1 MSHVSEIEISKLFV
15 GKCNVRK
22 TVGDISEL
30 TDSVRQVGIL
40 EPLIVRPT
48 RTNRYEIIVGNRR
61 YHAAEIIGLK
71 KIPCIVKEMSDDEA
85 IIASLTENVQR
96 GDLTEEEI
104 VETFTALRHMNPKR
118 WTQEAFAK
126 HVGKHQTWVS
136 HLLVAYES
144 LIKLKPTGVV
154 TGMKAYPRK
163 EERQSGIA
171 PVEHLKEIEYAVRSE
186 DVRRTLPDE
195 ALDEKRTELAKA
207 VLELPTED
215 AKRVIDRFK
224 MYPEK
229 PVEEIKEEAL
239 ARQAGV
245 SLETYLPPR
254 VAREL
259 DKVAEE
265 KGLSMEEVLPD
276 VVERG
281 LRAQVEPRERIEVPA
296 KMINEFDVGEV
307 ECPKCGTNLRLIH
320 CEPGKTH
327 KVESKVS

>member
-1 MSHVSEIEISKLFV
+1 MSQVPEIEIGKLFV

-22 TVGDISEL
+22 EVGDISEL
-30 TDSVRQVGIL
+30 IESVRQVGIL

-48 RTNRYEIIVGNRR
+48 RTNKYEIVVGNRR
-61 YHAAEIIGLK
+61 YRAAETIGLK

-85 IIASLTENVQR
+85 IIASLTENIQR

-104 VETFTALRHMNPKR
+104 AETFSTLHNLNPKR
-118 WTQEAFAK
+118 WTQDAFARNI
-126 HVGKHQTWVS
+126 GKSQQWVS
-136 HLLVAYES
+136 DLLKAYQT
-144 LIKLKPTGVV
+144 LVKLREAGVV
-154 TGMKAYPRK
+154 TGMKAYPKK
-163 EERQSGIA
+163 EERQRGIA

-186 DVRRTLPDE
+186 DVKEVLPE
-195 ALDEKRTELAKA
+195 EGLDEKRAELAKA
-207 VLELPTED
+207 VLDLPTED

-229 PVEEIKEEAL
+229 PIEEIKEEAL

-254 VAREL
+254 IAREL

-281 LRAQVEPRERIEVPA
+281 LRVQAEAKERVEVPA

-307 ECPKCGTNLRLIH
+307 ECPKCGTTLRLIH